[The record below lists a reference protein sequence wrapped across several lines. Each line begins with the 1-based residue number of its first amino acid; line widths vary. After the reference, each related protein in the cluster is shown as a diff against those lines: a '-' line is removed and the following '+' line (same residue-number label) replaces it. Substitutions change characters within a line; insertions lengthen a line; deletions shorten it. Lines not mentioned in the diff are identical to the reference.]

1 MRSGELA
8 RLAAVSSDTLRHYER
23 VGVLGRPARSAAGY
37 RQYAPEAL
45 DRVRVI
51 RRALAVGFS
60 LKELTRVFRVREQG
74 GAPCREVR
82 ALAAGKLAE
91 VDRRIT
97 EMIALREHLQ
107 ELLQQWDKQL
117 KKTPKGAQAHLLEG
131 LGKGIGKL

>member
-8 RLAAVSSDTLRHYER
+8 RLAGVSSDTLRHYER
-23 VGVLGRPARSAAGY
+23 IGVLARPVRTSAGY

-60 LKELTRVFRVREQG
+60 LKELARVFRVRAQG
-74 GAPCREVR
+74 GVPCGEVR

-91 VDRRIT
+91 VDRRIA

-117 KKTPKGAQAHLLEG
+117 KKTPKGARAHLLDG
-131 LGKGIGKL
+131 LAKTK